1 MWSRTK
7 NNLELRIDTILQ
19 FLYHIMQ
26 NGNDFWLI
34 DMARASESALSDC
47 VPKEKLRKEPLPF
60 LAPLKELNQ

>member
-1 MWSRTK
+1 
-7 NNLELRIDTILQ
+7 
-19 FLYHIMQ
+19 MQ